1 MGGYD
6 RKAHAKVFL
15 LKFEDEEM
23 AGLEVRVRTTSM
35 AGMTSMA
42 KLSGLANG
50 REITAEDI
58 DQLDPLFDLFVS
70 CLESWNL
77 EDDGEPVPITKAAL
91 LEQDLD
97 FTLSLI
103 SAWIEAAAGVAAPL
117 EERSNAG
124 GLSLAG
130 SIPMDTL
137 SPSLAS

>member
-1 MGGYD
+1 MGYD

-15 LKFEDEEM
+15 LKFEDEDM

-42 KLSGLANG
+42 KLAGLANG

-58 DQLDPLFDLFVS
+58 DQLDPLFELFIS

-77 EDDGEPVPITKAAL
+77 EDAGAPVSATKAAL

-97 FTLSLI
+97 FTLSLV
-103 SAWIEAAAGVAAPL
+103 SAWIEAAVGVPAPL
-117 EERSNAG
+117 DEKSTAG

-130 SIPMDTL
+130 SIPMETL